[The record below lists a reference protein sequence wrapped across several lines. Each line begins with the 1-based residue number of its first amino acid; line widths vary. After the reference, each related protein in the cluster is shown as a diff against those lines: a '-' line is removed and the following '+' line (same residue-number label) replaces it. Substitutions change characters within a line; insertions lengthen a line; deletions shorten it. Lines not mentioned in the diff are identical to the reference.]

1 MDIAAIR
8 SEYKKNPPV
17 ELSQPN
23 RGKRLRYDYG
33 LSGLSSCLL
42 YTSLE
47 NFGYG
52 DGMDLRTDGQGF
64 REDENR
70 YRKMCIRDRD

>member
-23 RGKRLRYDYG
+23 RGKRLN
-33 LSGLSSCLL
+33 L
-42 YTSLE
+42 
-47 NFGYG
+47 
-52 DGMDLRTDGQGF
+52 
-64 REDENR
+64 
-70 YRKMCIRDRD
+70 

>member
-33 LSGLSSCLL
+33 LSDLSSRFV
-42 YTSLE
+42 
-47 NFGYG
+47 FGSRCFG
-52 DGMDLRTDGQGF
+52 WS
-64 REDENR
+64 
-70 YRKMCIRDRD
+70 